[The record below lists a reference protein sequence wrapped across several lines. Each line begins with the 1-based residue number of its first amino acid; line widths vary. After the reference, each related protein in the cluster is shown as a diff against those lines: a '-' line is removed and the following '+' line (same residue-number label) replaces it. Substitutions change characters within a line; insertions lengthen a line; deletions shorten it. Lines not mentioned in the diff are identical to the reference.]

1 MFSGFN
7 LLILLFILFGI
18 IIELAS
24 LIIGCIIVSG
34 KIRSV
39 KILGVG
45 FIVSG
50 IFGSFSQA
58 AFLARFIVRTPDAIT
73 FLNNAEL
80 VMSVIASLFGTLCIC
95 LFVHKNYGCKWIY
108 FPLFAQPVVSA
119 FSRVVSAAVLS
130 RAGSEMLVAG
140 TGLSTSVTGLV
151 TGSVSAVILII
162 VFFKNRKVEKI
173 IPHAWIFRLVSYLW
187 GIVLTIAGIA
197 FYAYCLSGGSD
208 SEMIYFNLL
217 ERFTLFQFTHSVI
230 SYIVS
235 LAMPVYILVMA
246 KRAERKLKE
255 TAPYIED

>member
-1 MFSGFN
+1 MDIFS
-7 LLILLFILFGI
+7 
-18 IIELAS
+18 
-24 LIIGCIIVSG
+24 
-34 KIRSV
+34 SV
-39 KILGVG
+39 
-45 FIVSG
+45 
-50 IFGSFSQA
+50 
-58 AFLARFIVRTPDAIT
+58 R
-73 FLNNAEL
+73 
-80 VMSVIASLFGTLCIC
+80 
-95 LFVHKNYGCKWIY
+95 
-108 FPLFAQPVVSA
+108 
-119 FSRVVSAAVLS
+119 
-130 RAGSEMLVAG
+130 VAG

-208 SEMIYFNLL
+208 SEKIYFNLL